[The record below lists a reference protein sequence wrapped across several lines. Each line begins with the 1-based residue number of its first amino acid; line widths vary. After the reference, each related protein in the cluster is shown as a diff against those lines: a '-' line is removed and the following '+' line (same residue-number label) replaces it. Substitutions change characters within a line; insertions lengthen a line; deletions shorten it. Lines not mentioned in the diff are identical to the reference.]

1 MIVANRRHNTKHV
14 QFEVQFLAGD
24 LEKKQLPYFFP
35 SQFSN
40 VRLGIT
46 YPQYDPS
53 MLLHNGTILLC
64 GGRMK
69 KCYQL
74 FRGNWMLH
82 STLNKSRVNYAVVS
96 TQKAIFI
103 FGGDHSRNTY
113 EYLPKESTKWKWQIG
128 KTEIPGGFQCGCA
141 IAVKSEQEIWLIGD
155 LFDGKKILQFNV
167 NDHTFKLMPTQLIV
181 EIGPYSRC
189 ALIPNSNKLMIMGST
204 YGGNGNIAEI
214 VDIENESVTMT
225 GPLMNDRNDGWL
237 MRLEMD
243 VFKID
248 GEDRIAVFSGLHG
261 LRDQNRII
269 PEYLDTI
276 ELYNSHTNKWEPTN
290 KTFNGKQRG
299 YGFLKI
305 KLSDII
311 PELRCSVDYFRS
323 KVVAKRNT
331 MN

>member
-1 MIVANRRHNTKHV
+1 MIVANRRHITKNFE
-14 QFEVQFLAGD
+14 FEVQFLAGD

-155 LFDGKKILQFNV
+155 LFNGKRILQFNV
-167 NDHTFKLMPTQLIV
+167 NDHTFKVMPFKLIV
-181 EIGPYSRC
+181 DHIFLSRC
-189 ALIPNSNKLMIMGST
+189 ALIPNTNKVMILDRMRGF
-204 YGGNGNIAEI
+204 YAQI
-214 VDIENESVTMT
+214 VDIENGSVNMT
-225 GPLMNDRNDGWL
+225 GPLMSTKQQDIFFRQ
-237 MRLEMD
+237 MD
-243 VFKID
+243 VLKIN
-248 GEDRIAVFSGLHG
+248 GEDRLAVFGGLH
-261 LRDQNRII
+261 RDWILDPI
-269 PEYLDTI
+269 TPKEYLDTI
-276 ELYNSHTNKWEPTN
+276 ELYNSQTNKWETTN
-290 KTFNGKQRG
+290 KTFNGEQHG
-299 YGFLKI
+299 FGFLKI